1 MPGLDLPADTWMNV
15 LLIAIALAIAAVT
28 SLRLSVRGWK
38 EVLAI
43 GVLTLPLM
51 PLLAT
56 RVFGDVSHF
65 LPVNMFSDGLAGKDQ
80 IILTSAFCAL
90 FGAII
95 LATMI
100 VGTASKLIRALCVS
114 RPCGTR

>member
-15 LLIAIALAIAAVT
+15 LLIAIALVIAAAT
-28 SLRLSVRGWK
+28 SLRLSARDWK

-56 RVFGDVSHF
+56 RVFGDVSRF
-65 LPVNMFSDGLAGKDQ
+65 LPAHMFSDGLAGKEQ
-80 IILTSAFCAL
+80 IILTSAFCTL

-95 LATMI
+95 LATVI
-100 VGTASKLIRALCVS
+100 VDAASRLIRAVRTAS
-114 RPCGTR
+114 PCRMR

>member
-15 LLIAIALAIAAVT
+15 LLIAIALVIAAAA
-28 SLRLSVRGWK
+28 SLRLSVRDWK

-43 GVLTLPLM
+43 GVLTLALM

-56 RVFGDVSHF
+56 RVLGDVSRF
-65 LPVNMFSDGLAGKDQ
+65 LPASLFSDGLAGKDQ
-80 IILTSAFCAL
+80 IIFASVFCTL

-95 LATMI
+95 LATVI
-100 VGTASKLIRALCVS
+100 VGAASKMIRAVCTAS
-114 RPCGTR
+114 PCRMR